1 MAGIAAFGTR
11 LKKGAAAIAEVTNIT
26 GPGLSV
32 DTTDVTS
39 HDSTEGWEEVVAG
52 IIRSGEVT
60 LDLNYL
66 PSNATHKALV
76 TDLVSRQANT
86 YSLVFPDTAQT
97 TWSFSALV
105 TGFSPGAP
113 YDGKLS
119 ASVTLKL
126 TGKPTLG

>member
-1 MAGIAAFGTR
+1 MAGIAAFGTQ
-11 LKKGAAAIAEVTNIT
+11 LQKGSTPIAEVTNIT

-32 DTTDVTS
+32 DTIDVTS
-39 HDSTEGWEEVVAG
+39 HDSADGYEELVAG

-60 LDLNYL
+60 LDLNFM
-66 PSNATHKALV
+66 PANATHKALV
-76 TDLVSRQANT
+76 TDLASRQANT